1 MEPISIDQLDTPAIV
16 IDLDRMERNL
26 AKLSAYCQASGLQ
39 LRPHTK
45 THKIPE
51 LAKRQ
56 IAAGAHGI
64 TVAKIGEARVMAE
77 AGLNDILIAYPIV
90 SEAKARELAALA
102 ERARVAV
109 SLDSLEAA
117 QAISR
122 ETAERGVTIGMFVEV
137 DVGFH
142 RCGLG
147 RPEDAVA
154 LAREILRLPGIE
166 FRGLMYYPGHMLA
179 LRSRQLEMLIG
190 VNESLDRF
198 RVAFDA
204 AAIPVREVSG
214 GSTPTA
220 YMSTAFHWLTEVR
233 PGMYLFNDRNM
244 VGAGVAAEDDCA
256 LSVLV
261 TVVST
266 AVPGRA
272 IVDGGSKTFSSDR
285 FLAGDG
291 QGFGIVTGDPRA
303 SLEAMSEEHGHL
315 NVRDASKQYRVG
327 DRLRIIPN
335 HVCTAINMHE
345 RVFGL
350 RGARVEEVWEVA
362 GRGKLQ

>member
-1 MEPISIDQLDTPAIV
+1 MRIEQLDTPAIV
-16 IDLDRMERNL
+16 IDLDRMERNI
-26 AKLSAYCQASGLQ
+26 AKLSAYCQASGIQ

-56 IAAGAHGI
+56 IASGAHGI
-64 TVAKIGEARVMAE
+64 TVAKIGEAQVMAE

-90 SEAKARELAALA
+90 SEAKAKELASLA
-102 ERARVAV
+102 QRVRVGV

-122 ETAERGVTIGMFVEV
+122 QAAQSGVTVGMFVEV

-147 RPEDAVA
+147 RPEDAVE
-154 LAREILRLPGIE
+154 LASAILCLPSID
-166 FRGLMYYPGHMLA
+166 FRGLMFYPGHMLA
-179 LRSRQLEMLIG
+179 VRSKQLELLAS

-198 RVAFDA
+198 YQAFHR

-220 YMSTAFHWLTEVR
+220 YLSTEFHGLTEIR

-244 VGAGVAAEDDCA
+244 VGAEVAPVDHCA

-291 QGFGIVTGDPRA
+291 LGFGVVVGDA
-303 SLEAMSEEHGHL
+303 GTIFESMSEEHGHL
-315 NVRDASKQYRVG
+315 NIQQASRPYRVG
-327 DRLRIIPN
+327 DRIQIIPN

-345 RVFGL
+345 RVYGVC
-350 RGARVEEVWEVA
+350 GDEVELVWEVA

>member
-1 MEPISIDQLDTPAIV
+1 MHIDQLDTPSIV
-16 IDLDRMERNL
+16 IDLDRMERNM

-56 IAAGAHGI
+56 MASGARGI
-64 TVAKIGEARVMAE
+64 TVAKIGEARVMAD

-90 SEAKARELAALA
+90 SEVKARELAALA
-102 ERARVAV
+102 ERARLAV

-117 QAISR
+117 QAVSHQA
-122 ETAERGVTIGMFVEV
+122 AERGVVIGMFVEV

-147 RPEDAVA
+147 RPGDAVA
-154 LAREILRLPGIE
+154 LAREILSLPGIE
-166 FRGLMYYPGHMLA
+166 FRGLMFYPGHMLA
-179 LRSRQLEMLIG
+179 VRSRQLEMLTA
-190 VNESLDRF
+190 VNDSLDRF
-198 RVAFDA
+198 HEAFRDA
-204 AAIPVREVSG
+204 AIHVREVSG

-220 YMSTAFHWLTEVR
+220 CLSAAFHGLTEIR

-244 VGAGVAAEDDCA
+244 VGAEVAPVDDCA

-266 AVPGRA
+266 AVAGRA

-285 FLAGDG
+285 FLSGDGLGYGMVAGDPG
-291 QGFGIVTGDPRA
+291 A
-303 SLEAMSEEHGHL
+303 SVEAMSEEHGHL
-315 NVRDASKQYRVG
+315 NIQDASHRYRVG
-327 DRLRIIPN
+327 DRLQIIPN
-335 HVCTAINMHE
+335 HVCTTINMHE
-345 RVFGL
+345 RVYGV
-350 RGARVEEVWEVA
+350 RGTEVQAVWEVV